1 MGKLGKQ
8 QKRHWG
14 ELLSGLLHLLTYGG
28 SLLLFFALLA
38 IPNWP
43 LRHLSRTSA
52 TTLLTWCAMGA
63 AMTAVFGTMSLRQGK
78 KRQRMAGQ
86 AIGLLITDAVTYLQ
100 LQIMNVNP
108 NNHAHLVLLG
118 EDMAYL
124 LVCVALQ
131 MLLLTLTT
139 SFGLRMLPHLE
150 TVRPL
155 LLVTED
161 KRGAATLC
169 EKLEREAGDWQIGQV
184 CSWQDRQLPQH
195 MAQAEGILLA
205 ADVPDAQRM
214 ELLRTG
220 YAQRKTVMVSPRVQE
235 VLLSAAKPLIVDD
248 APLLEI
254 RAEGMTL
261 WQRFVKRA
269 TDVILSFVLLVIL
282 LPVMGLIALAIR
294 LEDGGKAIFRQKRM
308 TVDGRCFLIC
318 KFRTMHVACGT
329 ESAGTGET
337 ERANHS
343 AEVADPR
350 VTRVGRFLRAWRL
363 DELPQLLNILR
374 GDMSLVGPR
383 PEMLENVAQYKQ
395 ALPEFG
401 YREKMRAGLTG
412 YAQIEGRYNTSPED
426 KLALDLMYIEGFSL
440 WTDAKLLLRTVTVL
454 FRPDSTQG
462 FPPQMDAE
470 PTTVDANDDKQKE

>member
-1 MGKLGKQ
+1 MGKLGEQ
-8 QKRHWG
+8 HKRHGG
-14 ELLSGLLHLLTYGG
+14 ELLSGLLHLLAYGG
-28 SLLLFFALLA
+28 SLLLFFVLLG

-108 NNHAHLVLLG
+108 NNHAHLMLLG
-118 EDMAYL
+118 EDTAYL
-124 LVCVALQ
+124 LVCVVLQ

-139 SFGLRMLPHLE
+139 AFGLRILPHLE
-150 TVRPL
+150 TIRPL

-161 KRGAATLC
+161 ERTAATLR
-169 EKLEREAGDWQIGQV
+169 EKLEREAGCWRIGQT
-184 CSWQDRQLPQH
+184 CSWQDEQLPQR
-195 MAQAEGILLA
+195 MAQAEGMLLA
-205 ADVPDAQRM
+205 ADVPDEQRM
-214 ELLRTG
+214 QLLRMG
-220 YAQRKTVMVSPRVQE
+220 YARRKTVMVSPKVQE
-235 VLLSAAKPLIVDD
+235 VLLSAARPLIVDD

-261 WQRFVKRA
+261 WQRFVKRTA
-269 TDVILSFVLLVIL
+269 DVVLSSVLLVVL
-282 LPVMGLIALAIR
+282 LPLMGLIALAIR
-294 LEDGGKAIFRQKRM
+294 MEDGGRVIFRQQRM
-308 TVDGRCFLIC
+308 TLDGHCFLIC
-318 KFRTMHVACGT
+318 KFRTMRQSGEG
-329 ESAGTGET
+329 ESE
-337 ERANHS
+337 NHS
-343 AEVADPR
+343 AEMADPR

-462 FPPQMDAE
+462 FPPQGTEKPTNFDA
-470 PTTVDANDDKQKE
+470 DDEQKE